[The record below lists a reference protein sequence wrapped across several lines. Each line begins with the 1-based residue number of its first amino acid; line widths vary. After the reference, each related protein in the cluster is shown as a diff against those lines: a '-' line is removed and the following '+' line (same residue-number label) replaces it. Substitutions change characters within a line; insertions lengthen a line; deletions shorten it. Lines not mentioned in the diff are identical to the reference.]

1 MHGSHVFPP
10 TAPALLSCIACTTAR
25 SLLNYGRRFCL
36 NFDPVSGIRT
46 FRSDRWSVVEPTVWT
61 NRASRA
67 IPLPPRAS
75 PPYLTER
82 KKERKT
88 SLVRYSEF
96 QFNSWHH
103 TPPDSETRVLNQ
115 NFFGGGSHEI
125 LTRRK
130 PCAAYHHRRSYS
142 STVRDSTVGA
152 HGRNTSSSR
161 KQMQRQSGLN

>member
-1 MHGSHVFPP
+1 MSYHMHGSHVFLP

-25 SLLNYGRRFCL
+25 SLLNYARRFCL

-115 NFFGGGSHEI
+115 NFFGGVPRNFDQEE
-125 LTRRK
+125 
-130 PCAAYHHRRSYS
+130 
-142 STVRDSTVGA
+142 TVRCLSPKTVIFFNCTGLDSRRT
-152 HGRNTSSSR
+152 RP
-161 KQMQRQSGLN
+161 